1 MYACVCVLACVYV
14 CVYTYMRMYMQKGR
28 IASAR
33 VQGLDGPP
41 LLFSCTRF
49 YSRISVCIRSF
60 KASELVLFSIH

>member
-1 MYACVCVLACVYV
+1 MCVCARVCVCMCVYIYAY
-14 CVYTYMRMYMQKGR
+14 VYAEGR

-49 YSRISVCIRSF
+49 YSRIFVCIRSF
-60 KASELVLFSIH
+60 KASELVLFSFH